1 MEEPILPVAWNDL
14 RRTFVGFIYII
25 HVAELVWDKS
35 IKIKCKKVNQL
46 ALKILNSNKKNR
58 HQVNIT
64 PSIFERKIAF
74 ALSFI

>member
-1 MEEPILPVAWNDL
+1 MEEPILPVVWNDL
-14 RRTFVGFIYII
+14 RRTFAGFIYII

-35 IKIKCKKVNQL
+35 IKIECKKVNQL
-46 ALKILNSNKKNR
+46 ALKILNSNKKYR
-58 HQVNIT
+58 HQLNIY